1 VAELL
6 VTSEEASTLRQAQK
20 VLNAQLSDREAEA
33 NRLAADNAKLTS
45 QAEDASFQA
54 GRLAADN
61 AKLVT
66 AAEDAQLLAS
76 AASRNQAIAHDQ
88 MAARDMLHAA
98 DRAAAMRRIPIPI
111 PVPIRASVCS
121 SSISRHHSHTAAA
134 RDDVLRRE
142 ADVAHARMAVGRAKD
157 RVGTTRHVSC
167 HTHRAGCSSG
177 SGSGS
182 YRAEAYTRV
191 RGGASSGS
199 GSGSGSHCDDAL
211 LRRGAGSA
219 GVQHQHH
226 PRSTGGALSTYYN
239 IRSERETRLR
249 GEAADRKAW

>member
-6 VTSEEASTLRQAQK
+6 VTAEEASTLRQAQK

-33 NRLAADNAKLTS
+33 SRLAANNAKLTS

-111 PVPIRASVCS
+111 PIAVPIRASVCS
-121 SSISRHHSHTAAA
+121 SSITRHQTAAA

-157 RVGTTRHVSC
+157 RVVGTARHVSC
-167 HTHRAGCSSG
+167 HSHRVGCSSG

-182 YRAEAYTRV
+182 YRAEAYTRA
-191 RGGASSGS
+191 RGGA
-199 GSGSGSHCDDAL
+199 GSGSHCDDAL
-211 LRRGAGSA
+211 LRRGVGSA
-219 GVQHQHH
+219 GVQHQHQ
-226 PRSTGGALSTYYN
+226 PRSTGALSTYYN